1 MATAIDLD
9 RGVHTAWLVLASE
22 GPALD
27 LPVLVHDAAVLV
39 VSDAREFQA
48 SLEQM
53 RPRIALLSMPPAGP
67 AEVAMLAHERR
78 RRPLLRTALLAPEG
92 AALERLA
99 ALELGFDDAIPTC
112 VEPRELAGRLTILA
126 ERARSRPG
134 PMLPIGPDTE
144 LDLAA
149 HELRRNGL
157 LVHLRPKEYRLLALL
172 AAHPGRA
179 YTRRQLLDR
188 VWGPSHKGGAR
199 TVDVHVRWLRSKI
212 EDDPDRPTQLVTVRG
227 VGYRLDPIRER
238 AEPLTKA

>member
-1 MATAIDLD
+1 MVSAIDAERAL
-9 RGVHTAWLVLASE
+9 RSAWLVLASE

-27 LPVLVHDAAVLV
+27 LPVLVPDAPVLV
-39 VSDAREFQA
+39 VRDAGEFQL
-48 SLEQM
+48 SLEQL
-53 RPRIALLSMPPAGP
+53 RPRIALLTMPPAGP

-78 RRPLLRTALLAPEG
+78 RRPLLRTALLTPEG

-99 ALELGFDDAIPTC
+99 ALELGFDEAIPTC
-112 VEPRELAGRLTILA
+112 IEPRERAGRLMILA
-126 ERARSRPG
+126 ERARARPG
-134 PMLPIGPDTE
+134 PTLPIGQDSE

-188 VWGPSHKGGAR
+188 VWGPGHKGGAR

-212 EDDPDRPTQLVTVRG
+212 EDDPERPIHLVTVRG
-227 VGYRLDPIRER
+227 VGYRLDPVQEV
-238 AEPLTKA
+238 AEALTKA